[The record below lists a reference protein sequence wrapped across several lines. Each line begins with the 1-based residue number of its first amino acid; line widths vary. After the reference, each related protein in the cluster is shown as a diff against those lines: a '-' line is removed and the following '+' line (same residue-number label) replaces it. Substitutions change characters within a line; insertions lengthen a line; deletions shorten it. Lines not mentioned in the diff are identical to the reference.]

1 MITRTPDPAV
11 PFFDVADP
19 AFSVTSAE
27 VRRAREAGWYA
38 RTSYG
43 LAVLRYD
50 QVSRLIRHPALR
62 QGSRLWPAH
71 HGITSGPFAD
81 WWASWV
87 LNLEGEA
94 HHRMRRLLSPAFSRR
109 IVEAL
114 RPRFGDLAGEL
125 ADSFMATGRCEFMA
139 DFAEPYAARVIA
151 IMLGIAE
158 EEWPAIAAE
167 SATVGLAMGV
177 RIREHLS
184 RIEAALAALYDY
196 ADAVIAARRREP
208 FSPRDDLVT
217 NLVKSQADED
227 GPAGDGPAGDGPAGD
242 GLTGAELRDA
252 LVLLIFGGFDTTR
265 NQLGLAMRVFL
276 EHTAQW
282 RLLGERPELGAA
294 AVEEV
299 MRVRPTTTWVT
310 REALADFTFDG
321 LDIKAGTTIHLFCES
336 AGTDTAQAGS
346 GEFDITATGRPPHFG
361 FGGGIHYCLGHYV
374 ARADMATAL
383 TVLAGRLGDPR
394 PAGEA
399 VWLPDSGNTGPVRLP
414 ISFTRRPA

>member
-1 MITRTPDPAV
+1 MTIRTPDPAA

-19 AFSVTSAE
+19 AFSVSSAE

-62 QGSRLWPAH
+62 QGSRRWPAH
-71 HGITSGPFAD
+71 HGITSGAFAD

-94 HHRMRRLLSPAFSRR
+94 HQRMRRLLSPAFSRR

-114 RPRFGDLAGEL
+114 RPRFGELAGEL
-125 ADSFMATGRCEFMA
+125 ADSFAGAGRCEFMA
-139 DFAEPYAARVIA
+139 DFAEPYAASVIA

-167 SATVGLAMGV
+167 SATLGLAMGV
-177 RIREHLS
+177 RIREHLP
-184 RIEAALAALYDY
+184 RIEAALAALYEY
-196 ADAVIAARRREP
+196 ADTVVAARRRE
-208 FSPRDDLVT
+208 PRDDLVT

-227 GPAGDGPAGDGPAGD
+227 G
-242 GLTGAELRDA
+242 LTDAELRDA

-265 NQLGLAMRVFL
+265 NQLGLAMQVFL
-276 EHTAQW
+276 EHPGQW

-321 LDIKAGTTIHLFCES
+321 LDIEAGTTIHLFCTS
-336 AGTDTAQAGS
+336 AGTDGGQPGG

-383 TVLAGRLGDPR
+383 TVLAGRMRDPR

-399 VWLPDSGNTGPVRLP
+399 SWLPDSGNTGPVRLP
-414 ISFTRRPA
+414 IAFARRPPDERVSQR

>member
-1 MITRTPDPAV
+1 MSTRTPDAAA

-94 HHRMRRLLSPAFSRR
+94 HQRMRRLLSPAFSRR
-109 IVEAL
+109 IVEGL
-114 RPRFGDLAGEL
+114 RPRFADLAGEL
-125 ADSFMATGRCEFMA
+125 ADSFGGTGRCEFMA

-151 IMLGIAE
+151 ILLGIAE
-158 EEWPAIAAE
+158 QEWPTIAAE
-167 SATVGLAMGV
+167 SATLGLAMGV
-177 RIREHLS
+177 RIREHLP

-196 ADAVIAARRREP
+196 ADAVITARERD
-208 FSPRDDLVT
+208 PRDDLVT
-217 NLVKSQADED
+217 SLVKSQADEN
-227 GPAGDGPAGDGPAGD
+227 

-265 NQLGLAMRVFL
+265 NQLGLAMQVFL
-276 EHTAQW
+276 EHPGQW
-282 RLLGERPELGAA
+282 RLLGERPELGGA

-321 LDIKAGTTIHLFCES
+321 LDIEAGTTIHLFSES
-336 AGTDTAQAGS
+336 AGTEIGD
-346 GEFDITATGRPPHFG
+346 FDITATGRPPHFG

-399 VWLPDSGNTGPVRLP
+399 AWLPDSGNTGPVRLP
-414 ISFTRRPA
+414 ISFTADQPARFHRDGP

>member
-11 PFFDVADP
+11 PYFDVADP
-19 AFSVTSAE
+19 AFCVTSAE

-38 RTSYG
+38 RTTYG

-94 HHRMRRLLSPAFSRR
+94 HHRMRRLLNPAFSRR

-114 RPRFGDLAGEL
+114 RPRFAALAGEL
-125 ADSFMATGRCEFMA
+125 ADSFAGAGRCEFMT

-158 EEWPAIAAE
+158 EEWPTIAAE

-177 RIREHLS
+177 RIREHLP
-184 RIEAALAALYDY
+184 RIETALGALYDY
-196 ADAVIAARRREP
+196 ADEVIAARRRE
-208 FSPRDDLVT
+208 PRDDLVT
-217 NLVKSQADED
+217 NLVKSQAD
-227 GPAGDGPAGDGPAGD
+227 GG

-265 NQLGLAMRVFL
+265 NQLGLAMQVFL
-276 EHTAQW
+276 EHPGQW

-321 LDIKAGTTIHLFCES
+321 LDIEAGTTIHLFSES
-336 AGTDTAQAGS
+336 AGTDSTPAGT
-346 GEFDITATGRPPHFG
+346 GQPGGGDFDITATGRPPHFG

-399 VWLPDSGNTGPVRLP
+399 AWLPDSGNTGPVRLP
-414 ISFTRRPA
+414 ISFTADQPARFHRDER